1 MSALGG
7 EKEEEPAAKTNGN
20 GNGNAEA
27 SSTRASSLDSLSDVE
42 GSEAGSTT
50 GKANG
55 KGKDKDLRKKLATTE
70 RQVAR
75 AKAKDAKA
83 AAAELRRLEDEVAK
97 ADRRLEAIEREFRR
111 FMGVTRVRPL
121 GRDRFYNRVWWFDG
135 LGSANLI
142 GQGGTVMYGAGRL
155 FVQGPS
161 EFDVELLER
170 REREEKD
177 VVARRPV
184 EEGQESVL
192 GVGQWAVYET
202 VDEVEALSSPV
213 RRGAHFH
220 RSGQRIPRLVEP
232 QGRP

>member
-1 MSALGG
+1 VRSTHGKALAHLFFSAEEMSALGG
-7 EKEEEPAAKTNGN
+7 DKEESTPKPNGN
-20 GNGNAEA
+20 SNGNAEVA
-27 SSTRASSLDSLSDVE
+27 SVRASSLDSLSDVE
-42 GSEAGSTT
+42 GSEAGSTN

-55 KGKDKDLRKKLATTE
+55 KSKDLRKKIATTE

-97 ADRRLEAIEREFRR
+97 VDRRLEAIEREFRR
-111 FMGVTRVRPL
+111 FLGVTRVRPL
-121 GRDRFYNRVWWFDG
+121 GRDRFYNRV
-135 LGSANLI
+135 
-142 GQGGTVMYGAGRL
+142 YGAGRL

-177 VVARRPV
+177 VLVRRTA
-184 EEGQESVL
+184 EEGQDGVL

-202 VDEVEALSSPV
+202 VDEV
-213 RRGAHFH
+213 
-220 RSGQRIPRLVEP
+220 
-232 QGRP
+232 